1 MKIQGILFDLDGTLL
16 NTNELNFQS
25 FEYALD
31 TVLHT
36 TVSRD
41 ILTQTFGKPLQ
52 SIMQELGGPQWQELR
67 QAFLDYAHSHEE
79 LISLCPGAAEALVQL
94 QALHIRM
101 ALVTSRL
108 RQSALHDLEL
118 FQLTPYFDTFIT
130 PESTIHH
137 KPHPEPAQKAALEL
151 KLLPGQT
158 IFVGDSNHD
167 LQCGKEAGCLT
178 AAVDYSLLDPV
189 LLRQCQPDYHIED
202 LTQLI
207 EIIQQEA

>member
-1 MKIQGILFDLDGTLL
+1 MKLQGVLFDLDGTLL

-52 SIMQELGGPQWQELR
+52 SIMKELGGPKWQELR
-67 QAFLDYAHSHEE
+67 QAFLDYSHNHEE
-79 LISLCPGAAEALVQL
+79 LISLCPGAAEALAQL
-94 QALHIRM
+94 KASHIRM

-108 RQSALHDLEL
+108 LQSALHDLEL
-118 FQLTPYFDTFIT
+118 FQMTPYFDTFIT
-130 PESTIHH
+130 PESTLRH
-137 KPHPEPAQKAALEL
+137 KPHPEPAQKAIEEL
-151 KLLPGQT
+151 KLSPAQT

-167 LQCGKEAGCLT
+167 LQCGKNAGCQT
-178 AAVDYSLLDPV
+178 AAVSYSLFDPV
-189 LLRQCQPDYHIED
+189 LLRQCRPDYYLED

-207 EIIQQEA
+207 EIVQQE